1 MQKANIKSTGG
12 NGAQRLTLEVVPPFR
27 EGLGG

>member
-12 NGAQRLTLEVVPPFR
+12 NGGTTAEARSGSSVQGRV
-27 EGLGG
+27 GG